1 MLIQNFKGGKMKK
14 AIQSLLGMM
23 LAVLFLPS
31 CHFIEKKEELSRQGT
46 FERKIA
52 SASPSFSFR
61 TIPSGEFLMGESQKP
76 VEITR
81 PFEMMATEV
90 TQSQWFSVMR
100 GNPSHFKKPGDCD
113 NHKWVTNKKGHQVGM
128 CPDHPVEDVS
138 YNEVQEFIKK
148 LNAMSGC
155 SNRKILT
162 RGRRVIER
170 KGCYR
175 LPTEAEWEYAVR
187 AGSKTAYFFGD
198 DPSSLGKYAIYD
210 RNSGG
215 RTYKVKG
222 ARLPNKWGLYDVYG
236 NVWEW
241 VEDAWRGELPGG
253 RDPLVTSGSYR
264 VLRGGSWSTN
274 ARHLRSAIR
283 IGNPPSYGYLLIG
296 FRLVRTL

>member
-1 MLIQNFKGGKMKK
+1 MKK
-14 AIQSLLGMM
+14 AIQCLLGIMM
-23 LAVLFLPS
+23 AVLFLPS

-46 FERKIA
+46 FDRKIA

-61 TIPSGEFLMGESQKP
+61 KIPAGEFLMGETMP

-81 PFEMMATEV
+81 SFEMMATEV

-100 GNPSHFKKPGDCD
+100 DNPSHFKRPGDCD

-138 YNEVQEFIKK
+138 YNEVQEFINKVNYK
-148 LNAMSGC
+148 NAERLCWDKEKRRTNRGC
-155 SNRKILT
+155 
-162 RGRRVIER
+162 V
-170 KGCYR
+170 R

-187 AGSKTAYFFGD
+187 AGSETVVYFFGD
-198 DPSSLGKYAIYD
+198 DPSSLGKYAVYG
-210 RNSGG
+210 RNSGE
-215 RTYKVKG
+215 RTHKVKG

-253 RDPLVTSGSYR
+253 RDPLVPAGSHR
-264 VLRGGSWSTN
+264 VLRGGSWNHYAQS
-274 ARHLRSAIR
+274 LRSANRIR
-283 IGNPPSYGYLLIG
+283 FYQGHRSSIIG